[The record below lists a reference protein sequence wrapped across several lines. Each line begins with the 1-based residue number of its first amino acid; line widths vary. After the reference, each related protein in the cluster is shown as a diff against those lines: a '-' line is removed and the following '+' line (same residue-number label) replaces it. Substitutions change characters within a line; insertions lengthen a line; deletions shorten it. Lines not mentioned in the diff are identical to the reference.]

1 MSSQIL
7 DEWFI
12 KYLVCPIDKSNLK
25 IVGNQFECSQKKH
38 KFLIYNKIPIML
50 VDKYI
55 DRDNFFTNKSLLSLE
70 SRKLNNENYIKK
82 KNKSI
87 LNEFVQKNV
96 AATNS
101 DFYKNSINNLNA
113 YPIPNFPINSKNF
126 NTLLDIGCGWG
137 RWTLSANENGFNS
150 VGIDPS
156 LNAVIAAKDV
166 AQQLNIKCKFLVGDA
181 LYLPFKENL
190 FDYCYSYSV
199 FQHFEKKDV
208 VKSLKE
214 INYVLKQ
221 NGTSYIQMLNKYGLR
236 SFYNQL
242 KRNFRE
248 ARDFEARYW
257 TPKELQK
264 NFENYIGDTKI
275 KVGSYFTQAQEKD
288 YEIFTFRNKIIFKI
302 SLLVKYLSKRLK
314 FLQKFAD
321 NIFLISNKS

>member
-25 IVGNQFECSQKKH
+25 IVGNQFECSQKKIH
-38 KFLIYNKIPIML
+38 CWFKQDTNLL

-55 DRDNFFTNKSLLSLE
+55 YRDNFFTNKSLLSLE

-199 FQHFEKKDV
+199 FQHFEKDV

-242 KRNFRE
+242 KEILGSTRFWSKILDTKR
-248 ARDFEARYW
+248 
-257 TPKELQK
+257 TTK

-288 YEIFTFRNKIIFKI
+288 YEIFTFRNKIIFKV